1 MIENKLIDNNK
12 YGFINRLEELRLQL
26 GYTKVELAEYL
37 DVYKSLVSL
46 VYANKRSITQNFYDK
61 LVEKKFN
68 SKEEINVLG
77 LTQSTRQ
84 KFLIF
89 VRYSI

>member
-12 YGFINRLEELRLQL
+12 YGFINRLEEFRLQL

-46 VYANKRSITQNFYDK
+46 VYANKRSITQNFFDK
-61 LVEKKFN
+61 LVEKKVKFKGRN
-68 SKEEINVLG
+68 KCVKFDSIYLSKISN
-77 LTQSTRQ
+77 
-84 KFLIF
+84 I
-89 VRYSI
+89 Y